1 MIPVVTVL
9 LAALDRGENDMGIIG
24 YKFNM
29 RAKLRAMMGHFEEDG
44 NDAYS
49 VATIVDPRCVV
60 VFF

>member
-1 MIPVVTVL
+1 MTVL

-29 RAKLRAMMGHFEEDG
+29 RAMMGHFKEDG

-49 VATIVDPRCVV
+49 VATIVDPRCVI
-60 VFF
+60 FFS